1 MHFVFFSLDKIQ
13 ILGLVSPYS
22 SLRFSSQ
29 NRPRLS
35 IPKSSYLLLKLD
47 FPDFTRAASWDN
59 ISDSYN
65 NQSFLKTTQ
74 SLSHTRYTD
83 FPYLMPLGLGVKYA
97 EWFEMKE
104 TSHSVILRR
113 KQAVKESK
121 RKCEVYCRTLGVQ

>member
-1 MHFVFFSLDKIQ
+1 MLIRIDEIQ
-13 ILGLVSPYS
+13 TLGLVSPYS

-35 IPKSSYLLLKLD
+35 IPKSSYLLLKLA

-65 NQSFLKTTQ
+65 NQTSQLAM
-74 SLSHTRYTD
+74 SSESHGRRAV
-83 FPYLMPLGLGVKYA
+83 FPYLIHLGLGVKYA

>member
-1 MHFVFFSLDKIQ
+1 M
-13 ILGLVSPYS
+13 
-22 SLRFSSQ
+22 
-29 NRPRLS
+29 
-35 IPKSSYLLLKLD
+35 KLE

-65 NQSFLKTTQ
+65 NQTFSKTTQ
-74 SLSHTRYTD
+74 SYPHTRYTD

-121 RKCEVYCRTLGVQ
+121 RKCEVYCRTLGV

>member
-1 MHFVFFSLDKIQ
+1 MFFSIDKIQ
-13 ILGLVSPYS
+13 ILGLIAPFS

-29 NRPRLS
+29 NQPRLS

-74 SLSHTRYTD
+74 FLSHTRYTD

-104 TSHSVILRR
+104 RSHSVILHR
-113 KQAVKESK
+113 KQAVKESTIS
-121 RKCEVYCRTLGVQ
+121 C

>member
-1 MHFVFFSLDKIQ
+1 MQFVLIRIDEVQ

-35 IPKSSYLLLKLD
+35 IPKSSYLLMKLD
-47 FPDFTRAASWDN
+47 LPDFTRAASWDN

-65 NQSFLKTTQ
+65 NQTFSKTIRSFP
-74 SLSHTRYTD
+74 YTKYRD

-121 RKCEVYCRTLGVQ
+121 RKCEVYCRTLGV